1 MEKSMENPK
10 NNPKLPTGSGEKA
23 EPKVMQRWSAARK
36 REIVLRL
43 LRGESLDMISREIGL
58 EPYRLE
64 RWRDKALASMDA
76 GLKERADDDPLQ
88 AGLDAAHKRVGEL
101 SMEVELLRA
110 KIGRLEAGTPFH
122 RARSRR

>member
-43 LRGESLDMISREIGL
+43 LRGESLDMISREVGL

-76 GLKERADDDPLQ
+76 G
-88 AGLDAAHKRVGEL
+88 
-101 SMEVELLRA
+101 
-110 KIGRLEAGTPFH
+110 
-122 RARSRR
+122 